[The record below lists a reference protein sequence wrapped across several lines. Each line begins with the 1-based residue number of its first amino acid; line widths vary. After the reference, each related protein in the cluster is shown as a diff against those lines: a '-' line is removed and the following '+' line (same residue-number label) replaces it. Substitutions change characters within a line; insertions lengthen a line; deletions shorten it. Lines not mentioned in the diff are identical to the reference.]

1 VPVGERRH
9 EDEALAVRESSAG
22 KPADRSVEEVLVLIE
37 LYDVIAGPASATT
50 PSQFVAS
57 SH

>member
-1 VPVGERRH
+1 VGERRH